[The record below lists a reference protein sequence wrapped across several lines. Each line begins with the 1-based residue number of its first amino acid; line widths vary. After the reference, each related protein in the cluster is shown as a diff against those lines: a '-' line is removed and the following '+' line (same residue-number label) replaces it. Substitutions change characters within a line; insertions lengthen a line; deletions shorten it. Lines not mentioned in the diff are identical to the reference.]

1 MNIPEAS
8 FALLEE
14 LKRMREEGVREIYLE
29 EETLMHLEK
38 KLEPL
43 IPERP
48 ASPLNK
54 PTQKKAVDLPTSRN
68 NPVRQETTSV
78 DTAESS
84 PAIASQAPP
93 KTITVEGAGV
103 SGDNDAKFATPPTLT
118 LPEGDKRTKWKWLE
132 KEVNNC
138 PISNSE
144 INPDG
149 QIIFGRG
156 DLDAELFFCGES
168 PNDEDEKAGSAFG
181 GPAGELLGK
190 IIEAMGFPVPSVY
203 ISNILHWKP
212 KHDLAFGH
220 RPPSQAELQFA
231 MPYLKAQ
238 LEIVQPKVII
248 SLGKIATDG
257 FLGFDSKRR
266 LGDVRGNWN
275 EYEGIPLMVTY
286 HPSYLLHN
294 PSKSGKRK
302 VWEDMLKVMEKV
314 EVSISEKQQG
324 FFL

>member
-1 MNIPEAS
+1 MNIPDAS
-8 FALLEE
+8 FAVLEE

-29 EETLMHLEK
+29 EETLLHLEK
-38 KLEPL
+38 KLKPL
-43 IPERP
+43 IPVTP
-48 ASPLNK
+48 AAPMSK
-54 PTQKKAVDLPTSRN
+54 PQPKKALDLPPSST
-68 NPVRQETTSV
+68 NPVSKETNTVDIGETTPPLV
-78 DTAESS
+78 TE
-84 PAIASQAPP
+84 APP
-93 KTITVEGAGV
+93 KTITVEGASV
-103 SGDNDAKFATPPTLT
+103 SDDNDAKFVTPPSLT

-132 KEVNNC
+132 NEVNNC
-138 PISNSE
+138 SVSNSE

>member
-14 LKRMREEGVREIYLE
+14 LKLMREEGVREIYLE
-29 EETLMHLEK
+29 EETLLDLEK

-43 IPERP
+43 MPASP

-54 PTQKKAVDLPTSRN
+54 PQSKRALEIPPSRT
-68 NPVRQETTSV
+68 NPVSQETPPV
-78 DTAESS
+78 DTAESTS
-84 PAIASQAPP
+84 SIVSQAPP

-103 SGDNDAKFATPPTLT
+103 SGDNDVKFATPPSLA

-132 KEVNNC
+132 QEVTNC

>member
-1 MNIPEAS
+1 MNIQEAS

-29 EETLMHLEK
+29 EETLLDLEK

-43 IPERP
+43 IPVRP
-48 ASPLNK
+48 DAPLDK
-54 PTQKKAVDLPTSRN
+54 PQSKKVVDIPPSHT
-68 NPVRQETTSV
+68 NPVSQENSPV
-78 DTAESS
+78 DTSESTPS
-84 PAIASQAPP
+84 IVSQAPP
-93 KTITVEGAGV
+93 KTITVEGTGV
-103 SGDNDAKFATPPTLT
+103 SEDNDAKFATPPRLA

-132 KEVNNC
+132 QEVNNC
-138 PISNSE
+138 PISNAE

-181 GPAGELLGK
+181 GPSGELLGK
-190 IIEAMGFPVPSVY
+190 IIEAMGFPVSSVY

-275 EYEGIPLMVTY
+275 EYEGIPFMVTY